1 MREILFRAKAINR
14 DPNREYR
21 TNYKNGD
28 WVYGLITKE
37 YDERFKMLP
46 AEMTNTDGISE
57 IEVDY
62 KTIGQFTGLIDKNG
76 KKIFEGDILT
86 SECYPYTD
94 RDGDKNYFAE
104 VIWFDNTPAFGTYTF
119 KNPKSSVSG
128 ISHGNCDLFED
139 DDGSLWEV
147 IGNKY
152 DNPEFFKTE
161 KGDEG
166 NE

>member
-14 DPNREYR
+14 DPFSDYR
-21 TNYKNGD
+21 TSYKNGD
-28 WVYGLITKE
+28 WVYGLITRQ
-37 YDERFKMLP
+37 YDERFETLP
-46 AEMTNTDGISE
+46 AEMTNTDGVSGID
-57 IEVDY
+57 VDY

-86 SECYPYTD
+86 SEHYPYTS
-94 RDGDKNYFAE
+94 DGDKNYFAE
-104 VIWFDNTPAFGTYTF
+104 VIWLDNRHAFGRYRF
-119 KNPKSSVSG
+119 KNPKLSVNG
-128 ISHGNCDLFED
+128 ISQGNCGYFE
-139 DDGSLWEV
+139 GWVTNWEV

>member
-14 DPNREYR
+14 DPFSEYR

-28 WVYGLITKE
+28 WVYGLITRQ
-37 YDERFKMLP
+37 YDERFKTLP
-46 AEMTNTDGISE
+46 AEMTNTDGVSGID
-57 IEVDY
+57 VDY
-62 KTIGQFTGLIDKNG
+62 RTIGQFTGLTDKNG

-86 SECYPYTD
+86 SDFFPYTSD
-94 RDGDKNYFAE
+94 DGKKEYLSE
-104 VIWFDNTPAFGTYTF
+104 VVWFFDNVPMPAFGLSTF
-119 KNPKSSVSG
+119 KKHKPSVRDSNYLYNNG
-128 ISHGNCDLFED
+128 
-139 DDGSLWEV
+139 LWEV

-152 DNPEFFKTE
+152 DNPELFKTE